1 MSPHSLC
8 RFSVRPETCCRFPG
22 CRFSSFFRKRAS
34 SRAPRGLER
43 GGSAPS
49 FTSIRQTASVST
61 AAGREA
67 PKCRSSP
74 PDPTLDSEKLNG
86 NGSSGDSLGSQHC
99 FRAYVAPTSGKRKIG
114 DRDIRGR
121 GDSRIARQ
129 PSPAPSCLPSTL
141 VPRMQSSPS
150 PFSCTNT
157 EADLCPSACARWGSL
172 WSGLDES
179 PLFERQRSAVVT
191 PRYYPFVKVFSSSA
205 LSRMQCRCSSTLLS
219 SRDARE
225 NGGGQMKTATVSS
238 RNPGSGVQTHDGNAS
253 DLQRVFEAMYILP
266 DDDACHASVKKR
278 EKKRHGRRSSDPVAP
293 SERSQTSGDS
303 TSPTSGY
310 APDVFPDSSSSSS
323 RFLSSRRS
331 RRSTVS
337 SSPSA
342 ETGSLS
348 SAPPGLS
355 PSTPPQPVK
364 REARATTSL
373 PRSFQVSP
381 GIQQHSSPHD
391 ESVTSPHSFPALA
404 SPRFPCLA
412 SCPSSPS
419 SRGGLPFRRTSQTPP
434 STYPRVYSSP
444 SSSSSPSWSS
454 SPSSPSCSAS
464 LSPEVSG
471 GVEDDLDDSDPIE
484 WFLTSASPAL
494 ASASFPSKP
503 TPPHLSRRRTLAR
516 AASALPRDRN
526 SWMSQPEV
534 LIKMLFKASQNN
546 VRDANLWK
554 VFVQRVSLT
563 AVHMNAHQLALTL
576 YAFARVRY
584 FDARL
589 LHTLAPFILKLLDDF
604 SPQGLSLVLN
614 AFKKLRVHKYDT
626 IELIANQVC
635 LEIHRCSAQ
644 DLALAANSLAFFYVY
659 HAKFWKLL
667 LKHLPRVGPQL
678 KPQHAAMLVA
688 AFARIDLRD
697 GSALLLLSRI
707 LKKHSLSLDQAQL
720 SVAVSAFSKLD
731 FTHPKLTISFH
742 KAVHHL
748 FAEDPDPFDAQALC
762 LLLHSIVCLT
772 GGSEHLIR
780 RLLVALVRKS
790 PSLAVH
796 QMRKLRHTAI
806 VFQAHHPDLYEQLD
820 DDVRRFLTN
829 VRDATP
835 KELGDHGSR
844 WAVEVACMLQEMGIS
859 FQRRLYANGCRIDIL
874 LPEKKTVIMC
884 AGPHHFY
891 LDSTRRTAYSRLQQ
905 RLLELQGYSVCVLP
919 YYEWSELQSPE
930 EKQRFL
936 WTFGRQAAAEIQATQ
951 ASDDYAD
958 EETSERVA
966 YANTFSEDP
975 VELALTVEEAFDEDM
990 DSGSDS
996 DLPPGP
1002 LDGLQAALSPHTN

>member
-22 CRFSSFFRKRAS
+22 CRVSSFFRKTAS
-34 SRAPRGLER
+34 SPAPHRLER
-43 GGSAPS
+43 GCSSPS
-49 FTSIRQTASVST
+49 FASRRQTASVSA

-67 PKCRSSP
+67 LKCWPSP
-74 PDPTLDSEKLNG
+74 PDLPLDSEELNV
-86 NGSSGDSLGSQHC
+86 NESSGDSLGSQPC
-99 FRAYVAPTSGKRKIG
+99 FRAYVVPTSGNRKTG
-114 DRDIRGR
+114 NRDTRDG
-121 GDSRIARQ
+121 GNSRIAGQ
-129 PSPAPSCLPSTL
+129 PSPAPCCLPLTP
-141 VPRMQSSPS
+141 VPRAHSSRS
-150 PFSCTNT
+150 PLACKNA
-157 EADLCPSACARWGSL
+157 EEDLCPSARAGGSL
-172 WSGLDES
+172 RSGLGDS
-179 PLFERQRSAVVT
+179 PLFEPQRLAVVA
-191 PRYYPFVKVFSSSA
+191 PRFFPFVRVFSSSA
-205 LSRMQCRCSSTLLS
+205 VSRLQCRCFSTPLS
-219 SRDARE
+219 SRGARE
-225 NGGGQMKTATVSS
+225 NGGGQMETAKVSS
-238 RNPGSGVQTHDGNAS
+238 RNPGSGVQTHDGNAL
-253 DLQRVFEAMYILP
+253 DLQRVFEAMYLLP
-266 DDDACHASVKKR
+266 DDDACHASVKKQAKR
-278 EKKRHGRRSSDPVAP
+278 RHGRRSSDPVAP
-293 SERSQTSGDS
+293 SERSQTSGAS
-303 TSPTSGY
+303 TSPSSGY
-310 APDVFPDSSSSSS
+310 APDVFSDSSTPP
-323 RFLSSRRS
+323 FLSSRGS
-331 RRSTVS
+331 RRSSAS

-355 PSTPPQPVK
+355 PSTPPQPGM
-364 REARATTSL
+364 REALATTSL
-373 PRSFQVSP
+373 PRSFQVCSGTQEP
-381 GIQQHSSPHD
+381 SSPHD
-391 ESVTSPHSFPALA
+391 ETVSSPHSFPALP
-404 SPRFPCLA
+404 SPLFPCLA
-412 SCPSSPS
+412 SCPASPS
-419 SRGGLPFRRTSQTPP
+419 SPGELPFRRTSQTSP
-434 STYPRVYSSP
+434 STSPRVYPPP
-444 SSSSSPSWSS
+444 SSSSPPSWSS
-454 SPSSPSCSAS
+454 SPSSPSCSVS
-464 LSPEVSG
+464 LSSEDPG
-471 GVEDDLDDSDPIE
+471 GVEDDLDNSDPIA

-494 ASASFPSKP
+494 ASASVPSKP
-503 TPPHLSRRRTLAR
+503 TPPRLSRRRTLAR

-614 AFKKLRVHKYDT
+614 AFKKLHVHKYDT

-678 KPQHAAMLVA
+678 TPQHAAMLVA

-707 LKKHSLSLDQAQL
+707 LKKHSLSLDQARL

-844 WAVEVACMLQEMGIS
+844 WAVEVACMLQEMGIL

-919 YYEWSELQSPE
+919 YYEWSELQNPE

-936 WTFGRQAAAEIQATQ
+936 WTFGRRAAAEIQATH

-996 DLPPGP
+996 DLRLGP
-1002 LDGLQAALSPHTN
+1002 LDGLQATLSPHTN